1 MEDIRKEFI
10 GRELELIGGKD
21 DVQVRKPVGGKGR
34 KNSKSSPNAI
44 AKFLD
49 QYTIGGSRRTRFMKD
64 VSKMRGRTQG
74 RSGMAL
80 HEEKGLQR
88 FLKQDGADQGHGWRT
103 L

>member
-1 MEDIRKEFI
+1 
-10 GRELELIGGKD
+10 
-21 DVQVRKPVGGKGR
+21 
-34 KNSKSSPNAI
+34 
-44 AKFLD
+44 
-49 QYTIGGSRRTRFMKD
+49 MKD